1 MQPSATPSIRRR
13 LLQNMVLPVM
23 VLAIVFGIGG
33 AVLIHSVVSL
43 TQDRLL
49 DAALLSLV
57 DRAAAR
63 GPDHLDETLAQGA
76 IEILTGDAN
85 DTFAF
90 CVTDGAGFVQGD
102 RSLCALPT
110 DPAQLGGITHAPAD
124 LNDTKQ
130 RIAMTARAMAGF
142 QRPLVFKISETLN
155 SRLNM
160 EARMLVVLV
169 FFEAVLI
176 SAAAILSYIAIL
188 RGLLPLT
195 EISQELLGRA
205 APGAVPF
212 TRIDTARVP
221 EEAVDLVAAINTL
234 MERLDE
240 TIAGVR
246 DFTADASHQLRSP
259 LGGIKLHLELLER
272 QAAGQPALL
281 ATLAE
286 AQDGVTRLQRML
298 QQLIVLART
307 DTNSGAIDLDQRV
320 DLAQLAADVLAERTP
335 EALRRHVDIALDA
348 PDEPITVIGNALL
361 LREIIANLVDNAIAH
376 SPPDG
381 CVTARVTTDDTAG
394 TIAIEDDGPGIPE
407 EERARV
413 FQRFYQIARA
423 DAKPGSGLGLAIAR
437 RIADLHGGSITLGD
451 PPSGR
456 GLSARLSLR
465 RTPRDTEAVL
475 PMVERTS

>member
-13 LLQNMVLPVM
+13 LLQNMVLPVA

-49 DAALLSLV
+49 DAALLSIV
-57 DRAAAR
+57 DRATAR
-63 GPDHLDETLAQGA
+63 GPDRLDDTLAQGA
-76 IEILTGDAN
+76 IEILTGDAS

-90 CVTDGAGFVQGD
+90 CVSDGAGFARGD
-102 RSLCALPT
+102 RSLCALET
-110 DPAQLGGITHAPAD
+110 DPARFDRITHTPAD
-124 LNDTKQ
+124 FNDTKV
-130 RIAMTARAMAGF
+130 RIAMTSRTMAGF
-142 QRPLVFKISETLN
+142 ARPLVFKISETLN

-169 FFEAVLI
+169 LFEAVLI
-176 SAAAILSYIAIL
+176 SAAAILSYVAIL

-221 EEAVDLVAAINTL
+221 EEAVDLVSAINTL

-240 TIAGVR
+240 TVAGVR

-272 QAAGQPALL
+272 QAVGQPELL
-281 ATLAE
+281 APLAE
-286 AQDGVTRLQRML
+286 AQNGVTRLQHML
-298 QQLIVLART
+298 QQLMVLARA
-307 DTNSGAIDLDQRV
+307 DANSGALDLDQRV
-320 DLAQLAADVLAERTP
+320 DLSRLASDVLAERAP
-335 EALRRHVDIALDA
+335 DALRRRVDIALDA
-348 PDEPITVIGNALL
+348 PDDPVEVVGNSLL
-361 LREIIANLVDNAIAH
+361 LKEIIANLVDNAIAH
-376 SPPDG
+376 SPQGG
-381 CVTARVTTDDTAG
+381 CVTARVTTDEAAG
-394 TIAIEDDGPGIPE
+394 VIAIEDEGPGIPE
-407 EERARV
+407 EERIRV

-423 DAKPGSGLGLAIAR
+423 DAEPGSGLGLAIAR

-451 PPSGR
+451 RDAGSG
-456 GLSARLSLR
+456 LVARLALR
-465 RTPRDTEAVL
+465 LWPQHD
-475 PMVERTS
+475 

>member
-1 MQPSATPSIRRR
+1 MQSSATPSIRRR
-13 LLQNMVLPVM
+13 LLQNMVLPVA

-49 DAALLSLV
+49 DAALLSIV

-63 GPDHLDETLAQGA
+63 GADRLDDALAQSTL
-76 IEILTGDAN
+76 EILTGDAN

-90 CVTDGAGFVQGD
+90 CVSDGAGFERGD
-102 RSLCALPT
+102 RSLCALET
-110 DPAQLGGITHAPAD
+110 DPAQLGRISHTPAD
-124 LNDTKQ
+124 LNDTKV
-130 RIAMTARAMAGF
+130 RIAMTARTMDGF
-142 QRPLVFKISETLN
+142 SRPVVFKISETLN
-155 SRLNM
+155 SRLNT

-169 FFEAVLI
+169 LFEAVLI

-205 APGAVPF
+205 APGGVPF
-212 TRIDTARVP
+212 TRIDTTRVP
-221 EEAVDLVAAINTL
+221 EEAVDLVSAINTL

-272 QAAGQPALL
+272 QAAGQPELL
-281 ATLAE
+281 APLAE
-286 AQDGVTRLQRML
+286 AQAGVTRLQRML
-298 QQLIVLART
+298 QQLMVLARA
-307 DTNSGAIDLDQRV
+307 DANSGALDLDQRV
-320 DLAQLAADVLAERTP
+320 DLCRLAADVLAERTP
-335 EALRRHVDIALDA
+335 DALKREVDIALEA
-348 PDEPITVIGNALL
+348 PDEAVEVTGNSLL
-361 LREIIANLVDNAIAH
+361 LKEVIANLVDNAVAH
-376 SPPDG
+376 SPEG
-381 CVTARVTTDDTAG
+381 SCVTARVTADDMAG
-394 TIAIEDDGPGIPE
+394 SIAIEDEGPGIPE
-407 EERARV
+407 EERIRV

-451 PPSGR
+451 TPAGH
-456 GLSARLSLR
+456 GLSARLNLR
-465 RTPRDTEAVL
+465 RFEPAGDNDIGKA
-475 PMVERTS
+475 S